1 MLKIVSFLSR
11 GWREL
16 NKACQASQRKYLC
29 HGEQDELFQ
38 SLVGFG
44 LILACILIGAVLE
57 AVEKHYLY

>member
-1 MLKIVSFLSR
+1 MLKIVSFLSS
-11 GWREL
+11 GWRKL
-16 NKACQASQRKYLC
+16 NKACQSSLRKYLC

-44 LILACILIGAVLE
+44 LILICFILGAVLE